1 MRVPGTLAHVFRPP
15 ARPRQCTCDA
25 HASICPTPCL
35 APMNPCRMSPTS
47 ATGVLPIGHRAMSVD
62 LGLATL
68 LRVGRAPFLAYVHGI
83 RQPYLMAPDLT
94 AA

>member
-1 MRVPGTLAHVFRPP
+1 
-15 ARPRQCTCDA
+15 
-25 HASICPTPCL
+25 
-35 APMNPCRMSPTS
+35 
-47 ATGVLPIGHRAMSVD
+47 MSVD